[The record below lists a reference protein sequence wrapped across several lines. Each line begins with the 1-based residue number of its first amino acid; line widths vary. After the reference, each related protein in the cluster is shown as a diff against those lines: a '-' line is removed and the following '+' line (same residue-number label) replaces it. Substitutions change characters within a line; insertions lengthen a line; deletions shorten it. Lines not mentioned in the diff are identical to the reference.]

1 MERKHKDKESK
12 AEKQQAASPNRSEPL
27 QGQPEEKDAGEPKSD
42 EGPVI
47 QECCKDNTIQLLE
60 ENEGYRESIARVS
73 EGSDIEVESKMPR
86 CLMKAQEVS
95 GLHKGQRGMLECGIR
110 WAVEARR
117 KGRGTEGSKPQ
128 KRSKAR
134 EGTSSRGR
142 VASGTAGRGRAGPS
156 GA

>member
-1 MERKHKDKESK
+1 M
-12 AEKQQAASPNRSEPL
+12 
-27 QGQPEEKDAGEPKSD
+27 
-42 EGPVI
+42 I

-60 ENEGYRESIARVS
+60 ENEGYRKSIARVS

-117 KGRGTEGSKPQ
+117 KGRGTKGSKPQ

-142 VASGTAGRGRAGPS
+142 VASGTAGRGRAGSKWRLTWGADDSYFLATSDPEEEEEATENS
-156 GA
+156 GSARMDSTAKKRKRY